1 MKANLQVDRQNRPVW
16 NDLIPLVYA
25 GAIVG
30 LCCGFVASAWVFFGL
45 WDDIRL
51 LLVVVRWFLLHG
63 GRDPWHAWLVGRKY
77 RDPDVGGKVLLR
89 EWAAGD
95 FDTAQGRRNAADA
108 AIEILL
114 PIAAAAFGMT
124 AMGDCLLR
132 SSPSGSCLVSTADIG
147 QSGGRRPGTFVPA
160 NRFQ

>member
-1 MKANLQVDRQNRPVW
+1 MEANLQVDRQNRPVW
-16 NDLIPLVYA
+16 NDLHPLVYA
-25 GAIVG
+25 AIVG
-30 LCCGFVASAWVFFGL
+30 LVLWFVASAWVFFGL

-51 LLVVVRWFLLHG
+51 LLVVVSGFFFMAVATPGML
-63 GRDPWHAWLVGRKY
+63 WLVGRKY

-124 AMGDCLLR
+124 AMGIVFYIMA
-132 SSPSGSCLVSTADIG
+132 SGSV
-147 QSGGRRPGTFVPA
+147 
-160 NRFQ
+160 

>member
-16 NDLIPLVYA
+16 NDLHPLVYA
-25 GAIVG
+25 AIVG
-30 LCCGFVASAWVFFGL
+30 LVLWFVASAWVFFGL

-51 LLVVVRWFLLHG
+51 LLVVVSGFFFMAVATPGML
-63 GRDPWHAWLVGRKY
+63 WLVGRKY

-124 AMGDCLLR
+124 AMGIVFYIMA
-132 SSPSGSCLVSTADIG
+132 SGSV
-147 QSGGRRPGTFVPA
+147 
-160 NRFQ
+160 

>member
-16 NDLIPLVYA
+16 NDLHPLVYA
-25 GAIVG
+25 AIVG
-30 LCCGFVASAWVFFGL
+30 LVLWFVASAWVFFGL

-51 LLVVVRWFLLHG
+51 LLVVVSGFFFMAVATPGML
-63 GRDPWHAWLVGRKY
+63 WLVGRKY

-124 AMGDCLLR
+124 AMGIVFYVIA
-132 SSPSGSCLVSTADIG
+132 SGSV
-147 QSGGRRPGTFVPA
+147 
-160 NRFQ
+160 